1 LEIVEDYKT
10 TFEFKLNE
18 SKVSEIKKFFNQKI
32 LLDIEYIRNLFDQ
45 QIKEWE
51 TIVQAQIIYNFNNK
65 NILEEVK
72 TKLENTKISE
82 IVENVYNNLNYTM
95 NLLAHDIGYE
105 FDIKMRNQIQKNY
118 ENVSLEGFI
127 KNKEK
132 RNLNQY
138 FNLNQINSY
147 IKQIEKGYKEFNNSV
162 LQNKNFIGIRTKE
175 GNFINMLMYSYIHMD
190 DYFNKYEYLT
200 KEYTQLKTFPEIYK
214 NKSLEV
220 KQYIQ
225 KFLTEQVSK
234 IDNTVNVIQNTVKNL
249 WYHIKNVINTSIKS
263 GLEYAFNNLFKEL
276 KPLSEENIP
285 FIDIGNQL
293 EPIDIFD
300 EYQQKMFTINLE
312 TISNNL
318 KYSYYM
324 KCINN
329 NNMFNFDIDVHTTG
343 NLELLITTEI
353 ENFYKGTLR
362 GILGSGT
369 IGIRPYYYLQDK
381 SVEVNAY
388 VKSEPSSYISLFE
401 EFNFHNLKYEIEEE
415 EEIEVVSNQDLNIT
429 KVFRHGN

>member
-1 LEIVEDYKT
+1 
-10 TFEFKLNE
+10 
-18 SKVSEIKKFFNQKI
+18 
-32 LLDIEYIRNLFDQ
+32 
-45 QIKEWE
+45 
-51 TIVQAQIIYNFNNK
+51 
-65 NILEEVK
+65 
-72 TKLENTKISE
+72 
-82 IVENVYNNLNYTM
+82 M
-95 NLLAHDIGYE
+95 
-105 FDIKMRNQIQKNY
+105 
-118 ENVSLEGFI
+118 
-127 KNKEK
+127 
-132 RNLNQY
+132 
-138 FNLNQINSY
+138 
-147 IKQIEKGYKEFNNSV
+147 
-162 LQNKNFIGIRTKE
+162 
-175 GNFINMLMYSYIHMD
+175 
-190 DYFNKYEYLT
+190 
-200 KEYTQLKTFPEIYK
+200 
-214 NKSLEV
+214 
-220 KQYIQ
+220 
-225 KFLTEQVSK
+225 
-234 IDNTVNVIQNTVKNL
+234 